1 MLGSQVPAMIARRS
15 LHLEIVERV
24 RPLIVESKLAPGS
37 KVPEK
42 ALCEQF
48 NVSRT
53 PMREALKVLAAEG
66 LVRLEPNRGAWVTS
80 ITEDEVNEVFPVL
93 TVLESLSG
101 ELACANITDAEIRRV
116 RKLHDRMMKSYA
128 DRDLAAY
135 FRFNQQI
142 HQAILLATRNDTLT
156 KSSEALSAR
165 MQRARYA
172 ANMSEDRWAEA
183 VDEHRQ
189 IVSHLEARDAKRLS
203 AVLADHMR
211 NKQASVLRWLLAGER
226 GRKRHGLKDY
236 LKQRNRSLWRTKSS
250 QPQPGE

>member
-1 MLGSQVPAMIARRS
+1 MIERSS
-15 LHLEIVERV
+15 LHLKIVERV
-24 RPLIVESKLAPGS
+24 RPLIVESELSPGS

-101 ELACANITDAEIRRV
+101 ELACAHITDAEIRHV
-116 RKLHDRMMKSYA
+116 RKLHDQMIKSYEM
-128 DRDLAAY
+128 RDLARY
-135 FRFNQQI
+135 FNINQQI
-142 HQAILLATRNDTLT
+142 HHAILLAARNSTLT

-172 ANMSEDRWAEA
+172 ANMSEDRWAAA
-183 VDEHRQ
+183 VSEHEQ
-189 IVSHLEARDAKRLS
+189 IIEFLEARDAKRLS

-211 NKQASVLRWLLAGER
+211 NKQASVLRWLHADEI
-226 GRKRHGLKDY
+226 
-236 LKQRNRSLWRTKSS
+236 NERTKK
-250 QPQPGE
+250 

>member
-1 MLGSQVPAMIARRS
+1 MIERRS

-24 RPLIVESKLAPGS
+24 RPLIVESELVPGS

-80 ITEDEVNEVFPVL
+80 VTVDEVNEVFPVL
-93 TVLESLSG
+93 TVLEALSG
-101 ELACANITDAEIRRV
+101 ELACAHITDGEIRAV

-128 DRDLAAY
+128 DRDLALY
-135 FRFNQQI
+135 FKINQQI
-142 HQAILLATRNDTLT
+142 HHAILLAARNDTLT

-183 VDEHRQ
+183 VREHEQ
-189 IVSHLEARDAKRLS
+189 IIAHLEARDAKRLGT
-203 AVLADHMR
+203 VLADHMR
-211 NKQASVLRWLLAGER
+211 NKQASVLRWLHADEAEDSATG
-226 GRKRHGLKDY
+226 
-236 LKQRNRSLWRTKSS
+236 
-250 QPQPGE
+250 